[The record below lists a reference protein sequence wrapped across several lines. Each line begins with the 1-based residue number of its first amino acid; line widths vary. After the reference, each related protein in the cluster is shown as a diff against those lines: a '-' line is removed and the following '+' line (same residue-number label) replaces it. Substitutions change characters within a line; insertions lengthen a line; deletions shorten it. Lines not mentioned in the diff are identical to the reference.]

1 MKYITD
7 DKKLMKA
14 SEVVEELIAWYG
26 QQAFDRSGWLTYDEQ
41 VYAINQMID
50 HLKGLKDMYEG
61 VPNMYYDLIE

>member
-14 SEVVEELIAWYG
+14 SEVVEELTQWYG
-26 QQAFDRSGWLTYDEQ
+26 QQAFDRSGWMTIDEQ
-41 VYAINQMID
+41 IYAIDQMIA

-61 VPNMYYDLIE
+61 KPNMYYDQIE